1 MARRRYLSQK
11 QLAVLDDLFTSD
23 LGEQAILDKHKVR
36 LSTYERWLAD
46 KLFVERFNRYVN
58 GLKRRSELLMAKYS
72 CLAAAKLVELT
83 ASDKAETARKA
94 CLDIISVPK
103 IAANRD
109 EQPDKTQKDGDRQ
122 AEQLSAET
130 ASKILAALAE
140 PDEKGEVTESDT
152 GR

>member
-1 MARRRYLSQK
+1 
-11 QLAVLDDLFTSD
+11 
-23 LGEQAILDKHKVR
+23 
-36 LSTYERWLAD
+36 
-46 KLFVERFNRYVN
+46 
-58 GLKRRSELLMAKYS
+58 MAKYS
-72 CLAAAKLVELT
+72 CLAAVKLVELT

-140 PDEKGEVTESDT
+140 PDEKGEATESDT

>member
-23 LGEQAILDKHKVR
+23 LDEQAILDKHKVR
-36 LSTYERWLAD
+36 RNTYERWLAD
-46 KLFVERFNRYVN
+46 KLFVERFKRYVN

-72 CLAAAKLVELT
+72 CLAAVKLVELT

-103 IAANRD
+103 IAANKD
-109 EQPDKTQKDGDRQ
+109 EQPDKAQKDGDRQ
-122 AEQLSAET
+122 VEQLSTET
-130 ASKILAALAE
+130 ASRILAALAE
-140 PDEKGEVTESDT
+140 PDEKGEATESDT